1 MSSSPEQSSLDIYM
15 KQISGIDLLT
25 VQDEIDLA
33 KKIEHGDEEARN
45 TMITA
50 NLRNILILDFQ
61 C

>member
-1 MSSSPEQSSLDIYM
+1 M

-50 NLRNILILDFQ
+50 NLRLVVKIAQEYSNLGLSVLD
-61 C
+61 